1 MIFLDKND
9 FQLSVEIKLWL
20 LQFFTATNRSSRV
33 IRSLSF
39 KARLSAKL
47 LILKRIDIKMIFIL
61 RQMKLII
68 KRKVLNLASLWKWG
82 FSELGNGTVIGWKIS
97 RHLPSNQSEG
107 NLN

>member
-68 KRKVLNLASLWKWG
+68 KRKVLHLASLWKWG
-82 FSELGNGTVIGWKIS
+82 FSELGNDPLWLAEKFRATF
-97 RHLPSNQSEG
+97 HNQSEG